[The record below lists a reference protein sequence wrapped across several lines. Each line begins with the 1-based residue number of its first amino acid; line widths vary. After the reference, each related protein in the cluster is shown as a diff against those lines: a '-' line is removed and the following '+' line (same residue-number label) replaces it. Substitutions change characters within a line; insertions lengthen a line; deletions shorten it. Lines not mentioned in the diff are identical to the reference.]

1 MKQFHARPELRS
13 AVATGNTA
21 DFAESVASVELS
33 EQQQAQIKEIFDL
46 FDTDGGG
53 SIDCREKDAA
63 LYALGFQPTFDTKLP
78 LPDERPQDGAAASK
92 DSCSDTVKED
102 TNQTITLHEFTQ
114 MMKGEQV
121 VRNPLDAIWGA
132 FAELSSGADQNL
144 ANTEAG
150 LVTLEGLRRACDK
163 YDVKLNNDELNLII
177 SDCDTDGDGAVDK
190 SEFLRVMNQ
199 APWF

>member
-1 MKQFHARPELRS
+1 MKQIHARPELRS
-13 AVATGNTA
+13 AVGTGNTV
-21 DFAESVASVELS
+21 DFAESVAAVELS
-33 EQQQAQIKEIFDL
+33 EQQKAQIKEIFDL

-63 LYALGFQPTFDTKLP
+63 MYALGFQPTFDTKLP
-78 LPDERPQDGAAASK
+78 LPDEKPQDGAAASK
-92 DSCSDTVKED
+92 DDSREAVKD
-102 TNQTITLHEFTQ
+102 NTNQTITLHEFTQ
-114 MMKGEQV
+114 LMKGEQV

-132 FAELSSGADQNL
+132 FAELSSS
-144 ANTEAG
+144 ANSETG

-163 YDVKLNNDELNLII
+163 YDVKLNHDELNLII